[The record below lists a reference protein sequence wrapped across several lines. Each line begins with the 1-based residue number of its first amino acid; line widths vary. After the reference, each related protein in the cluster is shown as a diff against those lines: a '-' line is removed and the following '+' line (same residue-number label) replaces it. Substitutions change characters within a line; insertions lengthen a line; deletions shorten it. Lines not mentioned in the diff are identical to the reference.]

1 MAYRLLC
8 FHSVTIKTNRKE
20 QAMKSVLITVTAGL
34 LILLLS
40 ELAVSQPAF
49 LAGNIQK
56 HFGIR
61 LSIPNFKESDEASV
75 RIMTFMLNTATS
87 GKAGFVMEIPYVHYE
102 TSDYYWSPYSSRSFQ
117 DDAIGN
123 PYLGYQSFLRGD
135 HTITEIGTRIPIA
148 SSKKSMSLAQGFY
161 SDFDNIE
168 AYTSNCWSIQA
179 ALDYCPKN
187 QTGLSAILRI
197 SPSLLIPTGEGGTL
211 EIFIHYSGQVWYNS
225 GALDLGAGILGFA
238 SLTESGLAA
247 EHGVF
252 AHQLLLAANYKMGKF
267 IPGIRWKIP
276 LDGNA
281 REFLSSMVSLNVFV
295 IF

>member
-1 MAYRLLC
+1 
-8 FHSVTIKTNRKE
+8 
-20 QAMKSVLITVTAGL
+20 MKNIVIAAITGIIIV
-34 LILLLS
+34 LLS
-40 ELAVSQPAF
+40 EMAVSQPAF

-56 HFGIR
+56 HFGIK
-61 LSIPNFKESDEASV
+61 LSIPNFKESDETSV

-87 GKAGFVMEIPYVHYE
+87 DKAGFVMEIPYVHYE

-123 PYLGYQSFLRGD
+123 PYLGYQSLLRGD

-148 SSKKSMSLAQGFY
+148 SSKKSMSLAWGFY

-168 AYTSNCWSIQA
+168 AYIPNCWSIQA
-179 ALDYCPKN
+179 AVDYCPKN

-197 SPSLLIPTGEGGTL
+197 SPSLLIPTSEGGVL
-211 EIFIHYSGQVWYNS
+211 EIFMHYGGQAWYNS
-225 GALDLGAGILGFA
+225 GAFDLGVGILGFA

-247 EHGVF
+247 EHGIF
-252 AHQLLLAANYKMGKF
+252 AHQLLMAANYKMGKCV
-267 IPGIRWKIP
+267 PGISWKIP

-281 REFLSSMVSLNVFV
+281 REFLSSTISLNVFA